1 MVAAKEQTMGRFSV
15 EVELSNQ
22 KDLFASEAHII
33 SPDQVRS
40 ERVRGVVD
48 SGAARLVIPESVVQR
63 LGLDI
68 EGSVQ
73 VRYADGRTAQR
84 SVARNV
90 RLSFGGRDGVF
101 SAIVEPARDSA
112 LIGAIVL
119 EELDLLVDCT
129 QGRLVPR
136 DPKHIISEIE

>member
-1 MVAAKEQTMGRFSV
+1 MM
-15 EVELSNQ
+15 
-22 KDLFASEAHII
+22 
-33 SPDQVRS
+33 
-40 ERVRGVVD
+40 
-48 SGAARLVIPESVVQR
+48 VVQR

-68 EGSVQ
+68 SGSVQ

-101 SAIVEPARDSA
+101 SAIVEPALDSA
-112 LIGAIVL
+112 SIGAIVL

-136 DPKHIISEIE
+136 DPKQIISEIK

>member
-1 MVAAKEQTMGRFSV
+1 MR
-15 EVELSNQ
+15 
-22 KDLFASEAHII
+22 
-33 SPDQVRS
+33 
-40 ERVRGVVD
+40 
-48 SGAARLVIPESVVQR
+48 VVQR

-68 EGSVQ
+68 SGSVQ

-101 SAIVEPARDSA
+101 SAIEPARDSA
-112 LIGAIVL
+112 SIGAIVL
-119 EELDLLVDCT
+119 EELDLLVDST

-136 DPKHIISEIE
+136 DPKQIISEIK